1 MNPFTPNVLAV
12 AAREFMQ
19 RVKTKWFILGTVG
32 MPVIMV
38 GVAFLVVF
46 AMRDVEDSEKG
57 KTIGVVDA
65 DGIVADL
72 LVEELN
78 DGAVTPSRVRDLERL
93 PIPTIRERF
102 LSAPFDY
109 LLILPA
115 GAAASERVASSLNR
129 LEPAGNGETDDQ
141 GDRVTATL
149 LARDK
154 VPSATRRSARDA
166 LQRALLQTR
175 LQAAGVEAVDARE
188 LLRRPRLNAVNVTET
203 GETRSQTIQT
213 IASMGIVYVFFM
225 LLVAYGQMVLMSTI
239 EDKQSNIVEI
249 LASSLRPW
257 ELMLGKILGCGAMA
271 LAQIGI
277 WALMLAAVAGYALT
291 RGGWTSVPSPGPAF
305 GNGRDSVTGDAVELT
320 GIDPIL
326 DSISWD
332 AIVPALLFF
341 LLGYLLYTSVFAA
354 VGATVSDLQDAQ
366 QAVTPIVFVS
376 MISLIAGPLLMES
389 PNNRWAVLLSM
400 APPFNA
406 VVMPSRLF
414 STGVPPWQWL
424 LSLLLLPAAV
434 AAAVW
439 MAGRIY
445 RVGILMRGQR
455 ASLPEI
461 VRWVRHG

>member
-12 AAREFMQ
+12 AVREFMQ
-19 RVKTKWFILGTVG
+19 RVKTKWFILGTIG

-38 GVAFLVVF
+38 GVAFLIVF

-65 DGIVADL
+65 DGIVANL

-78 DGAVTPSRVRDLERL
+78 DGSVAASRVSDMEPL
-93 PIPTIRERF
+93 PVPTIRERF

-109 LLILPA
+109 LLILPSGVA
-115 GAAASERVASSLNR
+115 VSEGVVRTPNR
-129 LEPAGNGETDDQ
+129 REPAQNRETDDAE
-141 GDRVTATL
+141 DRVAATL
-149 LARDK
+149 LGKDR
-154 VPSATRRSARDA
+154 VPSATRRSVRNA

-188 LLRRPRLNAVNVTET
+188 LLRRPRLNTVNVTET
-203 GETRSQTIQT
+203 GDSRSQTIQT
-213 IASMGIVYVFFM
+213 VASMGIVYVFFM

-277 WALMLAAVAGYALT
+277 WALMLAAAAGYVLT
-291 RGGWTSVPSPGPAF
+291 RGGLPSFPSTIPASGGPGPLP
-305 GNGRDSVTGDAVELT
+305 GDAAELAD
-320 GIDPIL
+320 IDRISGSIPW
-326 DSISWD
+326 DSM
-332 AIVPALLFF
+332 VPALLFF

-389 PNNRWAVLLSM
+389 PNNRWAVMLSM
-400 APPFNA
+400 VPPFNA

-414 STGVPPWQWL
+414 STGVPLWQWM
-424 LSLLLLPAAV
+424 LSLVLLAAAV

-439 MAGRIY
+439 MSGRIY

>member
-12 AAREFMQ
+12 AVREFMQ
-19 RVKTKWFILGTVG
+19 RVKTKWFILGTIG

-38 GVAFLVVF
+38 GVAFLIVL

-57 KTIGVVDA
+57 KTIGVVDT
-65 DGIVADL
+65 DGIVANL

-78 DGAVTPSRVRDLERL
+78 DGSVAASRVRDMEPL
-93 PIPTIRERF
+93 PVPTITERF

-109 LLILPA
+109 LLVLPS
-115 GAAASERVASSLNR
+115 GVAASEGVAPSLNR
-129 LEPAGNGETDDQ
+129 QEPAQNGETDAAEDQ
-141 GDRVTATL
+141 VSATL
-149 LARDK
+149 LGKDR
-154 VPSATRRSARDA
+154 VPSATRRSVRNA

-188 LLRRPRLNAVNVTET
+188 LLRRPRLNTVNVTET
-203 GETRSQTIQT
+203 GDSRSQTIQT
-213 IASMGIVYVFFM
+213 AASMGIVYVMFM

-271 LAQIGI
+271 LAQLGI
-277 WALMLAAVAGYALT
+277 WALMLAAVAAYALA
-291 RGGWTSVPSPGPAF
+291 RGGWASVPSPGPAF
-305 GNGRDSVTGDAVELT
+305 GGGRDLITGDTAELT
-320 GIDPIL
+320 GIDLISR
-326 DSISWD
+326 SISWD
-332 AIVPALLFF
+332 SVVLALLFF

-389 PNNRWAVLLSM
+389 PNNRWAVMLSM
-400 APPFNA
+400 VPPFNA

-414 STGVPPWQWL
+414 ATEVPFWQWA
-424 LSLLLLPAAV
+424 LSLVLLAAAV

>member
-12 AAREFMQ
+12 AVREFMQ
-19 RVKTKWFILGTVG
+19 RVKTKWFILGTIG

-38 GVAFLVVF
+38 GVAFLIVF

-65 DGIVADL
+65 DGIVANL

-78 DGAVTPSRVRDLERL
+78 DGSVAASRVRDMEPL
-93 PIPTIRERF
+93 PVPTIRERF

-109 LLILPA
+109 LLILPSGVA
-115 GAAASERVASSLNR
+115 VSEGVVRTPNR
-129 LEPAGNGETDDQ
+129 REPAQNRETDDAE
-141 GDRVTATL
+141 DRVAATL
-149 LARDK
+149 LGKDR
-154 VPSATRRSARDA
+154 VPSATRRSVRNA

-188 LLRRPRLNAVNVTET
+188 LLRRPRLNTVNVTET
-203 GETRSQTIQT
+203 GDSRSQTIQT
-213 IASMGIVYVFFM
+213 VASMGIVYVFFM

-277 WALMLAAVAGYALT
+277 WALMLAAAAGYVLT
-291 RGGWTSVPSPGPAF
+291 RGGLPSFPSTIPASGGPGPLP
-305 GNGRDSVTGDAVELT
+305 GDAAELAD
-320 GIDPIL
+320 IDRISGSIPW
-326 DSISWD
+326 DSM
-332 AIVPALLFF
+332 VPALLFF

-389 PNNRWAVLLSM
+389 PNNRWAVMLSM
-400 APPFNA
+400 VPPFNA

-414 STGVPPWQWL
+414 STGVPLWQWM
-424 LSLLLLPAAV
+424 LSLVLLAAAV

>member
-19 RVKTKWFILGTVG
+19 RVRTKWFILGTIG
-32 MPVIMV
+32 MPVLMV
-38 GVAFLVVF
+38 GVAFLIVF

-57 KTIGVVDA
+57 KTIGIVDS
-65 DGIVADL
+65 DGTVANL

-78 DGAVTPSRVRDLERL
+78 DGSVTASRAGDLEDL
-93 PIPTIRERF
+93 PAAAIRERF
-102 LSAPFDY
+102 LSTPFDY
-109 LLILPA
+109 LLILPS
-115 GAAASERVASSLNR
+115 GAAASARGAPPASR
-129 LEPAGNGETDDQ
+129 EETDDNE
-141 GDRVTATL
+141 DRVTATL

-154 VPSATRRSARDA
+154 VPSGTRRSARNA

-188 LLRRPRLNAVNVTET
+188 LLRRPRLNAVNVTDT

-213 IASMGIVYVFFM
+213 IASMGVVYFYFM

-271 LAQIGI
+271 AAQIGI
-277 WALMLAAVAGYALT
+277 WALMVAATAGYALT
-291 RGGWTSVPSPGPAF
+291 RGGLSSLASVAPTPGPLA
-305 GNGRDSVTGDAVELT
+305 SDAAEL
-320 GIDPIL
+320 GGL
-326 DSISWD
+326 DLISGSISWD
-332 AIVPALLFF
+332 SVILAVLFF

-354 VGATVSDLQDAQ
+354 AGATVSDLQDAQ
-366 QAVTPIVFVS
+366 QAITPIVFVS
-376 MISLIAGPLLMES
+376 MISLLAGPLLMES
-389 PNNRWAVLLSM
+389 PNNRWAVILSM
-400 APPFNA
+400 VPPFNA

-414 STGVPPWQWL
+414 ATEVPLWQWAISLVL
-424 LSLLLLPAAV
+424 LAASV
-434 AAAVW
+434 AATVW

>member
-1 MNPFTPNVLAV
+1 MNPFTPSVMAV
-12 AAREFMQ
+12 AYREFMQ
-19 RVKTKWFILGTVG
+19 RVKTKWFILGTIG

-38 GVAFLVVF
+38 GVAFLIVF

-57 KTIGVVDA
+57 KTIGVVDS
-65 DGIVADL
+65 GGTVANL

-78 DGAVTPSRVRDLERL
+78 DGFVTASRARDLEEL
-93 PIPTIRERF
+93 PADAIRERF
-102 LSAPFDY
+102 LSTAYDY
-109 LLILPA
+109 LLILPD
-115 GAAASERVASSLNR
+115 GAATSAPGAPVAGR
-129 LEPAGNGETDDQ
+129 EETDDT

-154 VPSATRRSARDA
+154 VPSGTLRSARNA

-188 LLRRPRLNAVNVTET
+188 LLRRPRLNAVNVTDT
-203 GETRSQTIQT
+203 GETRSQAIQS
-213 IASMGIVYVFFM
+213 IASMGVVYFYFM

-277 WALMLAAVAGYALT
+277 WALMAATAVGFFLT
-291 RGGWTSVPSPGPAF
+291 RGGLASVPSPGP
-305 GNGRDSVTGDAVELT
+305 GLGGGRDPITGETADLS
-320 GIDPIL
+320 GIDLIS
-326 DSISWD
+326 DSISWESV
-332 AIVPALLFF
+332 ILALLFF
-341 LLGYLLYTSVFAA
+341 ILGYLLYTSVFAA
-354 VGATVSDLQDAQ
+354 AGATVSDLQDAQ
-366 QAVTPIVFVS
+366 QAMTPIVLVS

-389 PNNRWAVLLSM
+389 PNNRWAVILSM
-400 APPFNA
+400 VPPFNA
-406 VVMPSRLF
+406 VVMPSRVF
-414 STGVPPWQWL
+414 STEVPLWQWG
-424 LSLLLLPAAV
+424 LSLLLLAAAV
-434 AAAVW
+434 AAVVW
-439 MAGRIY
+439 LAGRIY

>member
-12 AAREFMQ
+12 AVREFIQ
-19 RVKTKWFILGTVG
+19 RVKTKWFILGTIG

-38 GVAFLVVF
+38 GVAFLIVF

-65 DGIVADL
+65 DGIVANL

-78 DGAVTPSRVRDLERL
+78 DGSVAASRVRDMEPL
-93 PIPTIRERF
+93 PVPTIRERF

-109 LLILPA
+109 LLILPSGVA
-115 GAAASERVASSLNR
+115 VSEGVVRTPNR
-129 LEPAGNGETDDQ
+129 REPAQNRETDDAE
-141 GDRVTATL
+141 DRVAATL
-149 LARDK
+149 LGKDR
-154 VPSATRRSARDA
+154 VPSATRRSVRNA

-188 LLRRPRLNAVNVTET
+188 LLRRPRLNTVNVTET
-203 GETRSQTIQT
+203 GDSRSQTIQT
-213 IASMGIVYVFFM
+213 VASMGIVYVFFM

-277 WALMLAAVAGYALT
+277 WALMLAAAAGYVLT
-291 RGGWTSVPSPGPAF
+291 RGGLPSFPSTIPASGGPGPLP
-305 GNGRDSVTGDAVELT
+305 GDAAELAD
-320 GIDPIL
+320 IDRISGSIPW
-326 DSISWD
+326 DSM
-332 AIVPALLFF
+332 VPALLFF

-389 PNNRWAVLLSM
+389 PNNRWAVMLSM
-400 APPFNA
+400 VPPFNA

-414 STGVPPWQWL
+414 STGVPLWQWMLSLVL
-424 LSLLLLPAAV
+424 LSAAV

>member
-12 AAREFMQ
+12 AVREFMQ
-19 RVKTKWFILGTVG
+19 RVKTKWFILGTIG

-38 GVAFLVVF
+38 GVAFLIVF

-65 DGIVADL
+65 DGIVANL

-78 DGAVTPSRVRDLERL
+78 DGSVAASRVRDMEPL
-93 PIPTIRERF
+93 PVPTIRERF

-109 LLILPA
+109 LLILPSGVA
-115 GAAASERVASSLNR
+115 VSEGVVRTPNR
-129 LEPAGNGETDDQ
+129 REPAQTRETDDAE
-141 GDRVTATL
+141 DRVAATL
-149 LARDK
+149 LGKDR
-154 VPSATRRSARDA
+154 VPSATRRSVRNA

-188 LLRRPRLNAVNVTET
+188 LLRRPRLNTVNVTET
-203 GETRSQTIQT
+203 GDSRSQTIQT
-213 IASMGIVYVFFM
+213 VASMGIVYVFFM

-277 WALMLAAVAGYALT
+277 WALMLAAAAGYVLT
-291 RGGWTSVPSPGPAF
+291 RGGLPSFPSTIPASGGPGPLP
-305 GNGRDSVTGDAVELT
+305 GDAAELAD
-320 GIDPIL
+320 IDRISGSIPW
-326 DSISWD
+326 DSM
-332 AIVPALLFF
+332 VPALLFF

-389 PNNRWAVLLSM
+389 PNNRWAVMLSM
-400 APPFNA
+400 VPPFNA

-414 STGVPPWQWL
+414 STGVPLWQWM
-424 LSLLLLPAAV
+424 LSLVLLAAAV

>member
-1 MNPFTPNVLAV
+1 MNPFTPTVMAV
-12 AAREFMQ
+12 AYREFMQ
-19 RVKTKWFILGTVG
+19 RVKTKWFILGTIG

-38 GVAFLVVF
+38 GVAFLIVF

-57 KTIGVVDA
+57 KTVGVVDS
-65 DGIVADL
+65 GGTVANL

-78 DGAVTPSRVRDLERL
+78 DGFVTASRARDLEEL
-93 PIPTIRERF
+93 PADAIRERF
-102 LSAPFDY
+102 LSTAFDY
-109 LLILPA
+109 LLILPD
-115 GAAASERVASSLNR
+115 GAAASARGAPVAGR
-129 LEPAGNGETDDQ
+129 EETDDT

-154 VPSATRRSARDA
+154 VPSGTLRSARNA

-188 LLRRPRLNAVNVTET
+188 LLRRPRLNAVNVTDT
-203 GETRSQTIQT
+203 GETRSQTIQS
-213 IASMGIVYVFFM
+213 IASMGVVYFYFM

-271 LAQIGI
+271 LAQLGI
-277 WALMLAAVAGYALT
+277 WALMAATAVGFFLT
-291 RGGWTSVPSPGPAF
+291 RGGLTSMPSPGPAL
-305 GNGRDSVTGDAVELT
+305 GGGRDPIIGETADLS
-320 GIDPIL
+320 GIDLIS
-326 DSISWD
+326 DSISWESV
-332 AIVPALLFF
+332 ILALLFF
-341 LLGYLLYTSVFAA
+341 VLGYLLYTSVFAA
-354 VGATVSDLQDAQ
+354 AGATVSDLQDAQ
-366 QAVTPIVFVS
+366 QAMTPIVLVS

-389 PNNRWAVLLSM
+389 PNNRWAVILSM
-400 APPFNA
+400 LPPFNA
-406 VVMPSRLF
+406 VVMPSRVF
-414 STGVPPWQWL
+414 STEVPLWQWG
-424 LSLLLLPAAV
+424 LSLLLLAAAV
-434 AAAVW
+434 AAVVW
-439 MAGRIY
+439 LAGRIY

>member
-19 RVKTKWFILGTVG
+19 RVKTKWFILGTIG

-38 GVAFLVVF
+38 GVAFLIVF
-46 AMRDVEDSEKG
+46 AMRDVEDSERG
-57 KTIGVVDA
+57 KTIGVVDT
-65 DGIVADL
+65 DGTVADL

-78 DGAVTPSRVRDLERL
+78 DGFVTASRVRDLERL
-93 PIPTIRERF
+93 PAPTIRERF

-109 LLILPA
+109 LLILPS
-115 GAAASERVASSLNR
+115 GVAASEGVARSPNR
-129 LEPAGNGETDDQ
+129 REPAKNGETDDA
-141 GDRVTATL
+141 GDRLAATL
-149 LARDK
+149 LGKDR
-154 VPSATRRSARDA
+154 VPSATRRSVRNA

-188 LLRRPRLNAVNVTET
+188 LLRRPRLNTVNVTET
-203 GETRSQTIQT
+203 GDSRSQTIQT
-213 IASMGIVYVFFM
+213 VASMGIVYIFFM

-277 WALMLAAVAGYALT
+277 WALMLAATAGYALA
-291 RGGWTSVPSPGPAF
+291 RGGLPSLPSTAPVSGGPGP
-305 GNGRDSVTGDAVELT
+305 LT
-320 GIDPIL
+320 GAAAELADIDLISGSIPW
-326 DSISWD
+326 DSM
-332 AIVPALLFF
+332 VPAVLFF

-376 MISLIAGPLLMES
+376 MISLVAGPLLMES
-389 PNNRWAVLLSM
+389 PNNRWAVILSM
-400 APPFNA
+400 VPPFNA

-414 STGVPPWQWL
+414 ATEVPFWQWA
-424 LSLLLLPAAV
+424 LSLLLLATGV

-439 MAGRIY
+439 VAGRIY